1 MANEL
6 LLALD
11 LGTTTLAGRLFRTDG
26 ELCAEATLFN
36 PQGAFGADVLRRME
50 ASLSGDAVAL
60 QLALQAGINEL
71 VTLLLNQCQAS
82 REQIVRAA
90 AAGNP
95 AISCLLQGL
104 PVETLLYP
112 PHRPPSNSS
121 VRLQI
126 DCLSVPLFLFPLVSG
141 YVGGDLVAVL
151 YGFEPCADKTFFVD
165 VGTNGE
171 MALYA
176 AGQWWVTSV
185 AAGPAF
191 EGGNIACGMV
201 ASEGAVTGVS
211 LKDDRIVLQVRGGGL
226 PIGLCGSGLTE
237 VISVALEAGLL
248 DKDGTIIDA
257 DNVAN
262 NLSRYISHND
272 QGRTIC
278 LYRDAKTKLELTQDD
293 IRQFQLAK
301 GAVYAGAECLLA
313 RAGIASEELSAAVVT
328 GALGFSIGRD
338 VLSAVGML
346 PEKLIEKVTFYDG
359 GVIAGLNRFLLN
371 AHGAE
376 GVDAEVQV
384 LTDSL
389 RPYPLSGT
397 PHFEKAF
404 VAALNFPNGGIDAD

>member
-11 LGTTTLAGRLFRTDG
+11 LGTTTLAGRLFSADG

-36 PQGAFGADVLRRME
+36 PQGEFGADVLRRME
-50 ASLSGDAVAL
+50 ASLAGDAAAL
-60 QLALQAGINEL
+60 QLALQDGIDEL
-71 VTLLLNQCQAS
+71 VTVLLNQCHAS
-82 REQIVRAA
+82 RAHIVRAA
-90 AAGNP
+90 GAGNP

-104 PVETLLYP
+104 PVESLLYP
-112 PHRPPSNSS
+112 PHRPPSYSS
-121 VRLQI
+121 VYLQL
-126 DCLSVPLFLFPLVSG
+126 DCLPVPLFLFPLVSG

-151 YGFEPCADKTFFVD
+151 YGFEPCGDKTFFVD

-201 ASEGAVTGVS
+201 ASVGAVTGVA
-211 LKDDRIVLQVRGGGL
+211 LEDDRIVLEVRGGGL
-226 PIGLCGSGLTE
+226 PRGLCGSGLTE
-237 VISVALEAGLL
+237 AISVMLEAGLI
-248 DKDGTIIDA
+248 DTGGTIVDV
-257 DNVAN
+257 DDVAT
-262 NLSRYISHND
+262 NLSRYIGHND

-278 LYRDAKTKLELTQDD
+278 MYRDAKTKLELTQDD

-313 RAGIASEELSAAVVT
+313 RAGITSDELAAAVVT
-328 GALGFSIGRD
+328 GALGFSIGRNI
-338 VLSAVGML
+338 LSAVGML

-359 GVIAGLNRFLLN
+359 GVIAGLSRCLLN
-371 AHGAE
+371 AHGAD
-376 GVDAEVQV
+376 VDAEVQA

-404 VAALNFPNGGIDAD
+404 VAAINFPNRVNDAD

>member
-11 LGTTTLAGRLFRTDG
+11 LGTTTLAGRLFSADG

-36 PQGAFGADVLRRME
+36 PQGVFGADVLRRME
-50 ASLSGDAVAL
+50 ASLAGEAAAL
-60 QLALQAGINEL
+60 QLALQDGVDEL
-71 VTLLLNQCQAS
+71 VTMLLDQCHAS
-82 REQIVRAA
+82 RAHIVRAA

-112 PHRPPSNSS
+112 PHRPPSKSS
-121 VRLQI
+121 VWLQL
-126 DCLSVPLFLFPLVSG
+126 DCLPVPLFLFPLVSG

-176 AGQWWVTSV
+176 CGKWWVTSV

-201 ASEGAVTGVS
+201 ASVGAVTGVS
-211 LKDDRIVLQVRGGGL
+211 LEDDRIVLEVRGGGL
-226 PIGLCGSGLTE
+226 PRGLCGSGFTE
-237 VISVALEAGLL
+237 AMSVMLAAGLI
-248 DKDGTIIDA
+248 DTGGTIVDV
-257 DNVAN
+257 DDVAT
-262 NLSRYISHND
+262 NLSRYLSHND

-278 LYRDAKTKLELTQDD
+278 LYRDAKTRLELTQDD

-313 RAGIASEELSAAVVT
+313 RAGITSDELAAAVVT
-328 GALGFSIGRD
+328 GALGFSIGRN

-346 PEKLIEKVTFYDG
+346 PEGLIEKVTFYDG
-359 GVIAGLNRFLLN
+359 GVIAGLSRYVLN
-371 AHGAE
+371 AHGAD
-376 GVDAEVQV
+376 VDAEVQA

-397 PHFEKAF
+397 PQFEKAF
-404 VAALNFPNGGIDAD
+404 VAALNFPTRKIDAG

>member
-1 MANEL
+1 MDNEL

-11 LGTTTLAGRLFRTDG
+11 LGTTTLAGRLFSSDG

-36 PQGAFGADVLRRME
+36 PQGVFGADVLRRME
-50 ASLSGDAVAL
+50 VSLAGEAVELQRAL
-60 QLALQAGINEL
+60 QQGIDGL
-71 VTLLLNQCQAS
+71 VTLLLDQCHAT
-82 REQIVRAA
+82 RAQIVRAA

-121 VRLQI
+121 VWLQL
-126 DCLSVPLFLFPLVSG
+126 DCLPVPIFLFPLVSG

-151 YGFEPCADKTFFVD
+151 YAFEPCADNTFFVD

-201 ASEGAVTGVS
+201 ASAGAVTGVT
-211 LKDDRIVLQVRGGGL
+211 LEGDRIELQVRGGGL
-226 PIGLCGSGLTE
+226 PRGICGSGLTE
-237 VISVALEAGLL
+237 AISVALAAGLIGS
-248 DKDGTIIDA
+248 DGTIVDA
-257 DNVAN
+257 DDVAN
-262 NLSRYISHND
+262 NLSRYIGHND
-272 QGRTIC
+272 QGRTLC
-278 LYRDAKTKLELTQDD
+278 LYRDAITQLELTQEDV
-293 IRQFQLAK
+293 RQFQLAK
-301 GAVYAGAECLLA
+301 GAVYAGAQCLLA
-313 RAGIASEELSAAVVT
+313 RAGITSEELAAAVVT
-328 GALGFSIGRD
+328 GALGFSIGRNL
-338 VLSAVGML
+338 LSAVAML
-346 PEKLIEKVTFYDG
+346 PEQLIEKVTFYDG
-359 GVIAGLNRFLLN
+359 GVIAGLSRYLLN
-371 AHGAE
+371 NHASDVE
-376 GVDAEVQV
+376 AEVQE

-404 VAALNFPNGGIDAD
+404 VAALNFPNGEIDAD